1 VDRKRLGTQPLTT
14 FDDGRCSQTGTT
26 TRRRA
31 PWWPKCTWGGTDLGH
46 DPPPSSRSAS
56 PPCASRPSG
65 STSTEASSGE
75 HPTATETS
83 RSRNAIGFR
92 TGRQKTALETMDKSR
107 TFASYVERSVRATV
121 VSRQIGGRRE
131 TAA

>member
-1 VDRKRLGTQPLTT
+1 MDRKRLGTQPLTT
-14 FDDGRCSQTGTT
+14 FDDGRCSQTGPT

-31 PWWPKCTWGGTDLGH
+31 PWWPKCARRGA

-56 PPCASRPSG
+56 PTCASRPSG

-83 RSRNAIGFR
+83 RNRNAIGFR
-92 TGRQKTALETMDKSR
+92 TGRQKTALETIDKSR

-121 VSRQIGGRRE
+121 VSRQIGGRRQ